1 MKSDTMPAVPDNLSN
16 NIVVYG
22 EDESKAYRSQATNF
36 LPLVRAQ
43 RK

>member
-1 MKSDTMPAVPDNLSN
+1 MKLDKKPVVADNLSN

-22 EDESKAYRSQATNF
+22 EDESEAYRSQAANF